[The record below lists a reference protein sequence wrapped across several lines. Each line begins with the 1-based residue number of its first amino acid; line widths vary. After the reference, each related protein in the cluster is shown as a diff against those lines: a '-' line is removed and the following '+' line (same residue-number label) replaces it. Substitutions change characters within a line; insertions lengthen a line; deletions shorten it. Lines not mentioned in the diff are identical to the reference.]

1 MNGITVL
8 SFLPFLIQWLSV
20 NATSYNT
27 FAAYKFP
34 SSPARPDNQRFNR
47 FEEVYRWKQMSF
59 TPLDN
64 GKNILHVKLE
74 NLSKEK
80 KLSTPSCID

>member
-8 SFLPFLIQWLSV
+8 GFLPFLLQWLIV
-20 NATSYNT
+20 DATSYNS
-27 FAAYKFP
+27 FAANKYP
-34 SSPARPDNQRFNR
+34 MQSPVKPDNRRFNK

-64 GKNILHVKLE
+64 GKTNF
-74 NLSKEK
+74 
-80 KLSTPSCID
+80 T